1 MKKIFSIILL
11 GMLIIFTGCSGGG
24 DGGSSSGGT
33 GDNTD
38 QYAYDVWEYVVS
50 DISTTK
56 NFDWYET
63 DENFIP
69 TGESEL
75 NAGQL
80 RETYLSENS
89 VRIEVLTGSEEDD
102 NYVLTLNGNVINV
115 AGGNTLNRYG
125 NVGSA
130 IGGDCVLRQHYDNYT
145 PIDGYSFNDVI
156 EIDCGGWS
164 EFYAK
169 GLGKIAGQNVT
180 TWVDD
185 DDNPIATY
193 YSIGVANL

>member
-1 MKKIFSIILL
+1 MKKVFMYFVLIL
-11 GMLIIFTGCSGGG
+11 FVASCSGG
-24 DGGSSSGGT
+24 GGSSSGGV

-38 QYAYDVWEYVVS
+38 QYAYDVWEYIVS
-50 DISTTK
+50 DTSTTK
-56 NFDWYET
+56 YFDWYET

-69 TGESEL
+69 TGDSEL

-89 VRIEVLTGSEEDD
+89 VRIEELTGSEEDD

-115 AGGNTLNRYG
+115 SGGNTLNRYG

-130 IGGDCVLRQHYDNYT
+130 MGGDCVLKQHYDNYS
-145 PIDGYSFNDVI
+145 PIDGYDFNDVI

-169 GLGKIAGQNVT
+169 GLGKIVGQNVS

-193 YSIGVANL
+193 YSIGVADL